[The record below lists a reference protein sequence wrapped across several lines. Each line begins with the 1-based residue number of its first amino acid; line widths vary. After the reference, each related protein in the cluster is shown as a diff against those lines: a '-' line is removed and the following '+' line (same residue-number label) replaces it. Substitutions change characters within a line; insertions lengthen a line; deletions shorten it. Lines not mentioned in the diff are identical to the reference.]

1 MPTSL
6 IFRTGCATSRAPPR
20 TSRSWRRSLR
30 LPGIARRRFSHVD
43 VLPPTAYLALS
54 GGGDK
59 GAFSAGFLNGWTKA
73 GTRPQFKLVTGVST
87 GALIAPFAF
96 LGPDYDKDLTARYTR
111 VSEKD
116 IAAKRFFY
124 SVFLQDALA
133 DTTPLAELLKV
144 HVDQQML
151 EAIAAEYAKGRLLLI
166 GTTNLDAR

>member
-54 GGGDK
+54 GGGDN
-59 GAFSAGFLNGWTKA
+59 GAFTAGFLNGWTKA

-87 GALIAPFAF
+87 GGLIAPFAF
-96 LGPDYDKDLTARYTR
+96 LGPAYDETVKSMYTN
-111 VSEKD
+111 VSRKD
-116 IAAKRFFY
+116 IFTNRMFY
-124 SVFLQDALA
+124 SAFLHDAMA
-133 DTTPLAELLKV
+133 DTTP
-144 HVDQQML
+144 
-151 EAIAAEYAKGRLLLI
+151 
-166 GTTNLDAR
+166 